1 MWPLHGQISR
11 NIPSISVNISY
22 RVVRSQRG
30 FAHHAAGTVPDRPH
44 WEAAAVGARLT
55 HSGAEA
61 EEQGENHPMKLV
73 CKVSACRV
81 SAGVIVAETLQVCII
96 QKSAAADSD
105 SKVDS
110 GD

>member
-1 MWPLHGQISR
+1 MGEI
-11 NIPSISVNISY
+11 
-22 RVVRSQRG
+22 
-30 FAHHAAGTVPDRPH
+30 RPKKCEQGRERRDH
-44 WEAAAVGARLT
+44 LG
-55 HSGAEA
+55 GAEA

-81 SAGVIVAETLQVCII
+81 SAGVTAAETLQVCII

-110 GD
+110 DD

>member
-1 MWPLHGQISR
+1 M
-11 NIPSISVNISY
+11 
-22 RVVRSQRG
+22 VRSQRG

-44 WEAAAVGARLT
+44 WEVGARLT

-81 SAGVIVAETLQVCII
+81 SAGVTAAETLQVCII

-110 GD
+110 DD